1 MCLIT
6 LASLVEIIPNKN
18 LSILSLSTEEI
29 SSFVEILCEA
39 STEHD
44 LTARKIYGSLVV
56 PVEDML
62 TIIKALCH
70 IEANQAIVKEHISM
84 ILMSIE
90 MCINNGTDDHLLHAL
105 DLLWTLISKLSIP
118 SNDLAQNASTL
129 LTSLYHLSKKKDISA
144 IYLMALCILHT
155 LMPVETKGK
164 YDQHT

>member
-18 LSILSLSTEEI
+18 LNILSISTEEI

-62 TIIKALCH
+62 RIIKALCH
-70 IEANQAIVKEHISM
+70 NEANRAVVKEHISM
-84 ILMSIE
+84 ILMSTE
-90 MCINNGTDDHLLHAL
+90 LCINNGTDDHVLLAL
-105 DLLWTLISKLSIP
+105 DLLWTLISKLSI
-118 SNDLAQNASTL
+118 SSDDLTQNANTL
-129 LTSLYHLSKKKDISA
+129 PVSLNNLSKKKDKPA
-144 IYLMALCILHT
+144 IYLIALCIQHT
-155 LMPVETKGK
+155 LTPAETKG
-164 YDQHT
+164 Q